1 MLLFTYITQLRDLKE
16 TKVYFYLGTLPA
28 SSLST
33 MMANQY
39 FMSGIT
45 LTIHF
50 FTSVTL
56 VFFIHLF
63 KMDDWYWDDDYPDFI
78 VLFKRASLLSMD
90 KMDR

>member
-1 MLLFTYITQLRDLKE
+1 MPITNMLLFTYITQLRDLKE

-28 SSLST
+28 RSLST

-39 FMSGIT
+39 FMDGVAFT
-45 LTIHF
+45 NYF

-63 KMDDWYWDDDYPDFI
+63 KMDDWYWDDDHCPF
-78 VLFKRASLLSMD
+78 
-90 KMDR
+90 